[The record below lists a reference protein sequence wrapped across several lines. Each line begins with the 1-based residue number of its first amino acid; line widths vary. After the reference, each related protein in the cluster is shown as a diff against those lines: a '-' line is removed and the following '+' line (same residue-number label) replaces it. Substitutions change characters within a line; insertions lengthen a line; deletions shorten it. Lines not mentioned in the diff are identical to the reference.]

1 MLTWD
6 ESVAMRLLVPFVSA
20 SNGAEQEREPYG
32 NSPIHLFLTFPVE
45 MFLFPESGAVPIA

>member
-6 ESVAMRLLVPFVSA
+6 ESVVMKLLVPFVSA